1 MKTLITLILV
11 VSGIPVFGMTN
22 YSVADEVVL
31 CLSKENRYVVL
42 SDSAG
47 KCFEEESEI
56 RISSGDI
63 KNNGKLVPLANFVS
77 ARSCENGAQGSK
89 VEIGFDLNDN
99 GRLDAGE
106 VRTASET
113 CVSAVETSE
122 ADTVPE

>member
-1 MKTLITLILV
+1 MKTLITFILV
-11 VSGIPVFGMTN
+11 VSGIPVFGLTN

-42 SDSAG
+42 SDAAG

-56 RISSGDI
+56 RISSGDV
-63 KNNGKLVPLANFVS
+63 KNNGKLVPLANFAS
-77 ARSCENGAQGSK
+77 AASCENGAQGSK

-106 VRTASET
+106 VKTSSET
-113 CVSAVETSE
+113 CVSAVETSK
-122 ADTVPE
+122 ADTVTE